1 MRQYIITLATVASTI
16 CGSCNAFTTAPSP
29 LSAVHIHITDAH
41 HYLTTP
47 LFMSSASDD
56 APANL
61 VSQDEFVKAID
72 VIKADMV
79 SKFSYEI
86 ITCLAL
92 YKS

>member
-1 MRQYIITLATVASTI
+1 
-16 CGSCNAFTTAPSP
+16 
-29 LSAVHIHITDAH
+29 
-41 HYLTTP
+41 
-47 LFMSSASDD
+47 MSSASDD

-61 VSQDEFVKAID
+61 VSQDAFVKAID

-79 SKFSYEI
+79 SKFSCEI